1 MVDEALIAVLTTKL
15 TATLPDAQ
23 EVETRLRQLFAY
35 TDEPHRFSEAE
46 VEALIDA
53 IDHLKILDPAC
64 GSGAFPM
71 GILHKLVFVL
81 GKLDP
86 GNRRWKARQMEK
98 AAEIPDP
105 QLREQVLA
113 EIEQAFEANE
123 LDYGRK
129 LYLIENCIYGVDIQ
143 PIAVQIAKLR
153 FFISLVV
160 DQRVDPKA
168 DNLGIRALPNLETK
182 FVAANTLIG
191 IDRPKQGYLR
201 DEMIDELERQLV
213 RVREAHFTAKTPATK
228 RKYREQD
235 ARLRG
240 EIAELLKHDGWDDK
254 TAKILAAW
262 DPYDQNS
269 SADFFDPEWMFG
281 IRDGFDIVIGN
292 PPYGF
297 RDVLS
302 AEQKAYFRKK
312 EGISFPSGDIA
323 ELFVIK
329 SLDGLVKSGGALT
342 YLVPKKT
349 LYGESWQNVR
359 KLWLANSLYFL
370 MDASQAFE
378 NVLLEQIAFGLS
390 KTKQQQEVAVGALD
404 NSAHV
409 VRVYGRFALADI
421 FTGNMQ
427 NAQIYRGLYPKPL
440 LEKIKKHS
448 IEDTSPFIRAEIGIS
463 NITQYL
469 TFEADGNYPC
479 VKGIDIVRYG
489 LKPTPRYLKGSIAKR
504 YIKSYTQEEKLL
516 AQEIIAHIQN
526 PRPHIQI
533 TMFLDDQKRLFNDTC
548 VEIKCDKR
556 LNFKFVMGY
565 FHSRFTNWY
574 AYNFVYNRA
583 VRTMHFINYYITQI
597 PLPKAAIEDHSSQQ
611 PIITL
616 VDKILAAKRAD
627 PNTDTSAWER
637 EIDEC
642 VYRLYGLTPEEI
654 KIVEEDAR

>member
-105 QLREQVLA
+105 QVREQVLA

-191 IDRPKQGYLR
+191 IDRLNQRYLR
-201 DEMIDELERQLV
+201 DERIDELERQLV

-240 EIAELLKHDGWDDK
+240 EIAALLQQGGMPIDVTLK
-254 TAKILAAW
+254 LAAW
-262 DPYDQNS
+262 DPYDQNAC
-269 SADFFDPEWMFG
+269 ADFFDPEWMFG
-281 IRDGFDIVIGN
+281 IRDGFDITIGN
-292 PPYGF
+292 PPYVRQEDIKDIKPALQAQGYTCF
-297 RDVLS
+297 TGTADLYVYFYERALQLLRDGGVLAFIS
-302 AEQKAYFRKK
+302 SNKYFR
-312 EGISFPSGDIA
+312 SA
-323 ELFVIK
+323 
-329 SLDGLVKSGGALT
+329 
-342 YLVPKKT
+342 
-349 LYGESWQNVR
+349 YGE
-359 KLWLANSLYFL
+359 KLRAILGRQTIHRIIDFG
-370 MDASQAFE
+370 DAPVFTA
-378 NVLLEQIAFGLS
+378 IAYPSIIILS
-390 KTKQQQEVAVGALD
+390 KTPAGNHTFSALNWKPGQAIEQFPEIFRTQSIFIHQTQLRSDGWRLESPAKLRLLDKLRGAGTPLGEY
-404 NSAHV
+404 V
-409 VRVYGRFALADI
+409 QGRF
-421 FTGNMQ
+421 
-427 NAQIYRGLYPKPL
+427 YRGILTASTRRSWWTVPHVTASLPSIRPPPKCSNP
-440 LEKIKKHS
+440 S
-448 IEDTSPFIRAEIGIS
+448 SAAAIS
-463 NITQYL
+463 N
-469 TFEADGNYPC
+469 AG
-479 VKGIDIVRYG
+479 G
-489 LKPTPRYLKGSIAKR
+489 A
-504 YIKSYTQEEKLL
+504 
-516 AQEIIAHIQN
+516 N
-526 PRPHIQI
+526 PRI
-533 TMFLDDQKRLFNDTC
+533 C
-548 VEIKCDKR
+548 
-556 LNFKFVMGY
+556 G
-565 FHSRFTNWY
+565 
-574 AYNFVYNRA
+574 
-583 VRTMHFINYYITQI
+583 
-597 PLPKAAIEDHSSQQ
+597 
-611 PIITL
+611 
-616 VDKILAAKRAD
+616 
-627 PNTDTSAWER
+627 
-637 EIDEC
+637 
-642 VYRLYGLTPEEI
+642 
-654 KIVEEDAR
+654 